1 MRVGFLLNHNELH
14 QVPHIVPYAFELS
27 RLAPAF
33 ACTILSSSAEEE
45 DFAREIATG
54 YPEHRARFER
64 LAVPPGVD
72 TADRLLASIV
82 FLRKSAVLRWN
93 ARRLSEFDALV
104 VPEMTSLS
112 LRRSGRF
119 ARTKFIFTGHGAGDN
134 RHGGSFNPRICQF
147 DLSLMP
153 GRKYAEGLVEIGYLP
168 ADRYG
173 ISGYVKLEAMA
184 RMRRPALKL
193 FDDERPIVVY
203 NPHHAASLTSWHR
216 HGEAVLDFFA
226 RSGGHNL
233 IFAPH
238 VLLFKRKWT
247 KGARL
252 PARFKSGGNLLIDT
266 GSRASADM
274 TYLKAADIYLGDVS
288 SQVYE
293 FLERPRPCIFF
304 GAHGTAWENDPSYRQ
319 WTFGPL
325 LRDVGELGGALEQAV
340 ATHGRYR
347 PAQERGFADTFA
359 QGPEPAAIRGARII
373 QAFLETGQVP
383 REWR

>member
-1 MRVGFLLNHNELH
+1 MRVGFLLNHGELH

-27 RLAPAF
+27 RLAPTST
-33 ACTILSSSAEEE
+33 CTILSSSAEEE
-45 DFAREIATG
+45 DFARDIAAG
-54 YPEHRARFER
+54 YPEHRVHFER
-64 LAVPPGVD
+64 LAVPPGVEL
-72 TADRLLASIV
+72 ADRLLSSVV

-112 LRRSGRF
+112 LRKHKSF

-134 RHGGSFNPRICQF
+134 RHGGSFNPRIGQF

-153 GRKYAEGLVEIGYLP
+153 GRKYAEGLAAIGYLP
-168 ADRYG
+168 RDRYG
-173 ISGYVKLEAMA
+173 ISGYVKLEALA
-184 RMRRPALKL
+184 RMQRPRRKL
-193 FDDERPIVVY
+193 FANDRPIVLY
-203 NPHHAASLTSWHR
+203 NPHHAQTLTSWHR
-216 HGEAVLDFFA
+216 FGEAILDFFA
-226 RSGGHNL
+226 ASAGYNL

-238 VLLFKRKWT
+238 VLLFKRQWT

-252 PARFKSGGNLLIDT
+252 PARFKSGGNVFIDT

-304 GAHGTAWENDPSYRQ
+304 DAHDTAWENDPSYRQ
-319 WTFGPL
+319 WTFGAL
-325 LRDVGELGGALEQAV
+325 LRDISELGRALAQATP
-340 ATHGRYR
+340 AHERYR
-347 PAQERGFADTFA
+347 AAQEQGFADTFA

-373 QAFLETGQVP
+373 LAFLATGQVP
-383 REWR
+383 RQWR